1 MAGQIDRQHL
11 GVCRQRQE
19 QVPPSVARGPRAVD
33 EQDLWSLMPRLL
45 HMPAHTASF
54 YKPAEFGVGP
64 IVVMRL
70 PVHV

>member
-1 MAGQIDRQHL
+1 MAGQIDRQHP
-11 GVCRQRQE
+11 GMCRQRQE
-19 QVPPSVARGPRAVD
+19 QVSPSMARGPRAVD
-33 EQDLWSLMPRLL
+33 EQDLWSLITGLL